1 MQGTLEISRPTTAP
15 FVTIRAHH
23 ASTCTGVGRLAQPLR
38 AVTPRA
44 LLFMA
49 LCAWSGR
56 ATAQSPKPKDDPSPH
71 SAIALIAEHK
81 SVRPGTRATVALRVT
96 IDAGWHTYWTNAGDA
111 GFAIAA
117 QWKTPAGVTVS
128 ALQFPTPRLLP
139 QPPLMSYGY
148 EDELVVLADVDVPAS
163 MPVGSTMRLSAVAD
177 WLVCAEICLPAS
189 GETEIALPV
198 GAQEPATTRWAS
210 SIVATR
216 DRLVRPST
224 NWSLN
229 ARATSD
235 GYALVAQVPPDVI
248 RAMRAPYFVADSMTV
263 VNHSAEQ
270 RVLLSH
276 DTLRMEI
283 VRSAI
288 KSAPPARLQG
298 VVLGDAAT
306 GSPGWRIDVAL
317 SDITPKVVAQ
327 SVLPSGATIQR
338 TGGANM
344 AVAARIAPPAAREG
358 LVGLLLAMGAA
369 LLGGL
374 LLNLMPCVFPVL
386 SVKILSLVERGGADV
401 QDGRRHAI
409 VFTVG
414 VLSTFWALAGVL
426 LLLRAGG
433 TQLGWGFQ
441 LQSPAVV
448 AVLALVLFALALN
461 LSGVFVL
468 GAGLTRLGAVGGGER
483 YYDSFL
489 TGMMAVVVATPCTA
503 PFMGAALG
511 FALTQSALAGMAVF
525 TALGLGLALP
535 YIVFASSP
543 QLMRRLPKPGAWLE
557 TLKQLLAFPMYATVV
572 WLLWVLGRQAGT
584 DTMSVALLAT
594 VLVALTAWLA
604 GKAQYAGRHGLGTG
618 ALLAVATSIVAGG
631 YLVGSQPVEVRAQSV
646 PQGWEP
652 FSVARVEE
660 ARREGLAVFVDF
672 TAAWCL
678 SCQVNER
685 VALHSASVERAF
697 ADGKV
702 LLLRADWTSR
712 DPEITKALATFG
724 RSGVPLYVVYPRNAS
739 AAAEVLPA
747 VLTSGLVVDAVTRA
761 TQASAP

>member
-1 MQGTLEISRPTTAP
+1 MTIRTLEVVAHTAIRRFTPVQEMLISTAAL
-15 FVTIRAHH
+15 VA
-23 ASTCTGVGRLAQPLR
+23 ALST
-38 AVTPRA
+38 
-44 LLFMA
+44 
-49 LCAWSGR
+49 WSGT
-56 ATAQSPKPKDDPSPH
+56 ATAQSRVPSNDPSPH
-71 SAIALIAEHK
+71 SEIALIGEHK

-96 IDAGWHTYWTNAGDA
+96 MDAGWHTYWTNAGDA

-117 QWKTPAGVTVS
+117 QWKAPAGVTIS
-128 ALQFPTPRLLP
+128 ALQLPTPKLLP

-163 MPVGSTMRLSAVAD
+163 TPVGSTVRLSAKAD

-189 GETEIALPV
+189 GDVALELPV
-198 GAQEPATTRWAS
+198 RAQEPTATRWAS
-210 SIVATR
+210 SIQATR

-224 NWSLN
+224 NWTLS
-229 ARATSD
+229 ARPTRD
-235 GYALVAQVPPDVI
+235 GYALVAQIPADVM
-248 RAMRAPYFVADSMTV
+248 RALRAPYFIADSMTV

-270 RVLLSH
+270 RVLVSR

-288 KSAPPARLQG
+288 KSAAPARLQG
-298 VVLGDAAT
+298 VVLGDVAT
-306 GSPGWRIDVAL
+306 GSPGWHIDVEL
-317 SDITPKVVAQ
+317 SSVTPTVVAQ
-327 SVLPSGATIQR
+327 TVFPDGATVQR

-344 AVAARIAPPAAREG
+344 AVAARVAPTAEREG
-358 LVGLLLAMGAA
+358 IVGLLLAMGAA

-386 SVKILSLVERGGADV
+386 SVKILSLVERGGADARE
-401 QDGRRHAI
+401 GRRHAM

-448 AVLALVLFALALN
+448 TVLALVLFALALN

-468 GAGLTRLGAVGGGER
+468 GAGLTRLGAVGGGAR

-489 TGMMAVVVATPCTA
+489 TGLMAVVVATPCTA

-511 FALTQSALAGMAVF
+511 FALTQSAVAGMAVF

-584 DTMSVALLAT
+584 DIMSMALLAT

-604 GKAQYAGRHGLGTG
+604 GRAQYSGRHGLGTM
-618 ALLAVATSIVAGG
+618 ALIAVGVSIVAGG
-631 YLVGSQPVEVRAQSV
+631 YVVGSQPVEVRAQSV

-652 FSVARVEE
+652 FTVARVEE
-660 ARREGLAVFVDF
+660 ARREGRAIFVDF

-697 ADGKV
+697 VDGNV

-724 RSGVPLYVVYPRNAS
+724 RSGVPLYVMYPRTAG

-747 VLTSGLVVDAVTRA
+747 VLTSGIVTDAVTRA
-761 TQASAP
+761 TAAGAP

>member
-1 MQGTLEISRPTTAP
+1 MIKSA
-15 FVTIRAHH
+15 
-23 ASTCTGVGRLAQPLR
+23 
-38 AVTPRA
+38 A
-44 LLFMA
+44 LVAA
-49 LCAWSGR
+49 LCASSGT
-56 ATAQSPKPKDDPSPH
+56 ATAQSPVAGNDPSPH
-71 SAIALIAEHK
+71 SKIALIGEHT
-81 SVRPGTRATVALRVT
+81 SVRPGTRVTVALRVT
-96 IDAGWHTYWTNAGDA
+96 MDAGWHTYWTNAGDA

-117 QWKTPAGVTVS
+117 QWKAPAGATVS
-128 ALQFPTPRLLP
+128 ALRFPTPRLLP

-163 MPVGSTMRLSAVAD
+163 MPVGSTLQLSAKAD

-189 GETEIALPV
+189 EDVAIELPV
-198 GAQEPATTRWAS
+198 RAQEPTPTRWAS
-210 SIVATR
+210 SIRATR

-224 NWSLN
+224 DWTMR
-229 ARATSD
+229 ARRTGD
-235 GYALVAQVPPDVI
+235 GYALIARIPNDVVH
-248 RAMRAPYFVADSMTV
+248 AMRAPYFIADSMTV

-270 RVLLSH
+270 RVVISG
-276 DTLRMEI
+276 DTLRLEI

-288 KSAPPARLQG
+288 ASVPPARLQG
-298 VVLGDAAT
+298 VLLADAAS

-317 SDITPKVVAQ
+317 SDVTPRTVGQ
-327 SVLPSGATIQR
+327 SVFPGGATIQR

-344 AVAARIAPPAAREG
+344 AVAARVAPPAARVG
-358 LVGLLLAMGAA
+358 IVGLLLAMGAA

-386 SVKILSLVERGGADV
+386 SVKILSLVERGGADAR
-401 QDGRRHAI
+401 DGRRHAI

-426 LLLRAGG
+426 FLLRAGG

-468 GAGLTRLGAVGGGER
+468 GAGLTRLGAVGGGDR

-511 FALTQSALAGMAVF
+511 FALTQSAVAGMAVF

-557 TLKQLLAFPMYATVV
+557 ALKQLLAFPMYATVV

-584 DTMSVALLAT
+584 DIMSMTLLTT

-604 GKAQYAGRHGLGTG
+604 GRAQYSGRQGLGTV
-618 ALLAVATSIVAGG
+618 ALLAVGVSIAAGG
-631 YLVGSQPVEVRAQSV
+631 YAVGSQPVEVRAQSV

-652 FSVARVEE
+652 FTVARVED
-660 ARREGLAVFVDF
+660 ARREGRAIFVDF

-724 RSGVPLYVVYPRNAS
+724 RSGVPLYVMYPRNVNAV
-739 AAAEVLPA
+739 AEVLPA
-747 VLTSGLVVDAVTRA
+747 VLTSGIVVDAVTRA
-761 TQASAP
+761 TQSLAP